1 MAQDIF
7 YADLPCKNTGFDLN
21 YEAVENSIRNILLTP
36 VGSVPAMPTFGS
48 KITSLIFSGFNSNT
62 IDVFRAEV
70 KSSIELWEKRISIRM
85 IDVVPRIEYHIIE
98 IKVFYNIKIDNDTTT
113 RVVRINIKNI

>member
-7 YADLPCKNTGFDLN
+7 YSDLPCKNTGFDLN
-21 YEAVENSIRNILLTP
+21 YDAVENSIRNILTTP

-48 KITSLIFSGFNSNT
+48 KITSFLFNQMT
-62 IDVFRAEV
+62 ATTLDVIRSEARMA
-70 KSSIELWEKRISIRM
+70 IELWEKRISIRM
-85 IDVVPRIEYHIIE
+85 VDAVPRPEYHTLELKI
-98 IKVFYNIKIDNDTTT
+98 FYNIKVDNDTTT